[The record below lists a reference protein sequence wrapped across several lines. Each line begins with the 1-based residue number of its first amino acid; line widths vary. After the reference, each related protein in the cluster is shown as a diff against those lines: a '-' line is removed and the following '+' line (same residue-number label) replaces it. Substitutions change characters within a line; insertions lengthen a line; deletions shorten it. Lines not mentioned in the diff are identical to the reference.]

1 MLLVNS
7 SGSSFAGRPT
17 LNLLYLLLSF
27 PLGIFYFVFLVT
39 GISLGIGL
47 AIVWVGLIILVGVF
61 AAWYAFTA
69 FERGMAIGMLREDIL
84 PMSQQD
90 LSGLTLWKKF
100 TATLANPV
108 TWKGLAYLLAKFPL
122 GIISFVV
129 LVTLLS
135 VSAAFLTMP
144 FYYTYVNPEITL
156 WGDSTLYPMLLV
168 DTLGEAML
176 GSMVGVILT
185 LVSLHILNG
194 LAWVSGKFAKVMLGN
209 YSPAPAAPV
218 ASLETVKPVEPVA
231 PVVPAAPAA
240 PAEPAVPAS
249 PAEPLEPASSETQ
262 VN

>member
-1 MLLVNS
+1 MESILNALGKFFGVVLR
-7 SGSSFAGRPT
+7 GQT
-17 LNLLYLLLSF
+17 YLNLLYLLLSF

-47 AIVWVGLIILVGVF
+47 AIVWVGLLILAGVF

-84 PMSQQD
+84 PMSHQD
-90 LSGLTLWKKF
+90 LSGMTLWKKF

-135 VSAAFLTMP
+135 VSAAFLAMP
-144 FYYTYVNPEITL
+144 FYYPYFNPEITL

-176 GSMVGVILT
+176 GSLIGVILT

-209 YSPAPAAPV
+209 YTVAGSAPTAPV
-218 ASLETVKPVEPVA
+218 ASVEPVKPVETIA
-231 PVVPAAPAA
+231 PAAPAA
-240 PAEPAVPAS
+240 PAS
-249 PAEPLEPASSETQ
+249 PAEPVSPAAPEVPVS
-262 VN
+262 

>member
-1 MLLVNS
+1 MESILNALGKFFGVVLR
-7 SGSSFAGRPT
+7 GQT
-17 LNLLYLLLSF
+17 YLNLLYLLLSF

-90 LSGLTLWKKF
+90 LSGMTLWKKF
-100 TATLANPV
+100 TTTLANPV
-108 TWKGLAYLLAKFPL
+108 TWKGLAFLLAKFPL
-122 GIISFVV
+122 GILSFVV

-135 VSAAFLTMP
+135 VSAAFLAMP

-176 GSMVGVILT
+176 GSLIGVILT
-185 LVSLHILNG
+185 LFSLHILNG

-209 YSPAPAAPV
+209 YSPAPAAPAAPAV
-218 ASLETVKPVEPVA
+218 SLETI
-231 PVVPAAPAA
+231 APAA
-240 PAEPAVPAS
+240 PEAQA
-249 PAEPLEPASSETQ
+249 
-262 VN
+262 N